1 MLSLRRSRGFAPR
14 AAVGPPAAARLCDVV
29 VPRFTFLA
37 LLSVGIATAAIDFG
51 YGVLFAGVPYPD
63 PTPEQLRDDDAAL
76 RVSERMMLAGAAT
89 AALAAPVAWIR
100 RLQRKR
106 REDPR

>member
-1 MLSLRRSRGFAPR
+1 M
-14 AAVGPPAAARLCDVV
+14 

-37 LLSVGIATAAIDFG
+37 LLSVGIATAALDFG

-63 PTPEQLRDDDAAL
+63 PTPEQLRDDDATL
-76 RVSERMMLAGAAT
+76 QVSERMVLAGAAT
-89 AALAAPVAWIR
+89 VALAAPVALVL
-100 RLQRKR
+100 RLQRTR

>member
-1 MLSLRRSRGFAPR
+1 M
-14 AAVGPPAAARLCDVV
+14 
-29 VPRFTFLA
+29 VPRFTSFA
-37 LLSVGIATAAIDFG
+37 LLSFGIATAAIGFV

-63 PTPEQLRDDDAAL
+63 PTPEQLRDYDATL
-76 RVSERMMLAGAAT
+76 RVSELMVLAGAAT

>member
-1 MLSLRRSRGFAPR
+1 
-14 AAVGPPAAARLCDVV
+14 V
-29 VPRFTFLA
+29 VPRFSSLA
-37 LLSVGIATAAIDFG
+37 LLSVGIATAAIGFVS
-51 YGVLFAGVPYPD
+51 GVLFAGAPYAD
-63 PTPEQLRDDDAAL
+63 PAPEQLRDYDATL
-76 RVSERMMLAGAAT
+76 QVSELMVLAGAAM